1 MMQYCSVHFRE
12 YPCIYLPNVFSLLLV
27 VWVYGERAGGGGV
40 GGQENG
46 GAGFDGGHQ
55 DTRGRGHQHTG

>member
-1 MMQYCSVHFRE
+1 MVHFRE